1 MENIVLNIT
10 IGERTKSEKF
20 LDFYKEFGVTTALG
34 TYGQGTAS
42 KETLNTLGIGSS
54 DKCVLFSFM
63 TFDQSKIF
71 IKEIENKMSLR
82 MIGAGLSVSIPISG
96 IDGMNSLK
104 GLVKNIDISKESE
117 GYSMDTERQLLVIIA
132 NRGYTENVMEVAR
145 SVGAPGGTVVH
156 ARGTGIQNA
165 EKFFG
170 TLIGAEK
177 EMIFIVSKFEKTKE
191 IMKAIKEKVGENT
204 ACGAI
209 SFSLPICESSG
220 IISD

>member
-10 IGERTKSEKF
+10 IGERIKSEKF
-20 LDFYKEFGVTTALG
+20 LDFYKEFRITTALG
-34 TYGQGTAS
+34 TYGQGTAT
-42 KETLNTLGIGSS
+42 KETLNTLGIGSA

-63 TFDQSKIF
+63 TFDQSAIF
-71 IKEIENKMSLR
+71 IKEIENRMSLR
-82 MIGAGLSVSIPISG
+82 SIGAGLSVSCPISG

-104 GLVKNIDISKESE
+104 GLIKDIDVSKESE

-156 ARGTGIQNA
+156 ARGTGIEDA

-170 TLIGAEK
+170 SVIGAEK
-177 EMIFIVSKFEKTKE
+177 EMIFIVSKTEKSKD
-191 IMKAIKEKVGENT
+191 IMKAVKEKAGSQT
-204 ACGAI
+204 PSGAI
-209 SFSLPICESSG
+209 CFSLPIHESSG